1 MIRHSKTG
9 GHHLPI
15 EQPTLK
21 AEPLR
26 EELRHHSRYIRDIL
40 VPLLSRAPK
49 LTHSDTMIIHSIFKK
64 LASTP
69 MTLDLLR
76 FSRIEKALMV
86 IANTGPSWWPVE
98 VVEQAEEMIQKW
110 EDQLG
115 PLKNLRADLHG
126 QGGRLEGLSKI
137 TSKWERDDVWT

>member
-1 MIRHSKTG
+1 
-9 GHHLPI
+9 
-15 EQPTLK
+15 
-21 AEPLR
+21 
-26 EELRHHSRYIRDIL
+26 
-40 VPLLSRAPK
+40 
-49 LTHSDTMIIHSIFKK
+49 MIIHSIFKK
-64 LASTP
+64 LESTP

-98 VVEQAEEMIQKW
+98 VVEQAEEMIQRW

-137 TSKWERDDVWT
+137 IGKGERDDVWTYSIPLMHC